1 MNGDPHLNRTSIL
14 ANRLVTL
21 LTLGTIFPIVF
32 VRLIDLQSTI
42 FWAYS
47 IGVTGF
53 LLLMYLATNGYNP
66 VPDLGLRPRVTVI
79 IPAKNEEDAIVP
91 AVRAVLDSDYPVSL
105 LELIV
110 VDDGSTDN
118 TWAQLQT
125 LKQDQGLA
133 NQLILVR
140 HERNYGKRVALASG
154 ARIATG
160 EIIVCIDSDSFVDRE
175 AVKLVQPFQDEH
187 VTAVCGHGEAANMD
201 DGLLAKLQHYW
212 YQEMFRL
219 WKGME
224 SRFGCVTCCSGI
236 LSAYRRTAIE
246 SLLNQWLS
254 ERFPR
259 IELRE
264 NNRGTSIPLAGP
276 VTSRL
281 LKSPGED
288 RVLTAFALSGRDAR
302 VVYQSNAVVRTI
314 VPASFTQFLKQQ
326 LRWMRSW
333 VHCSLLQGRFMWKKP
348 LPTALIFYL
357 YQFLAYLSPAV
368 VIIWLFIEPFR
379 GQWLGTAGFLAG
391 TIYVGILHG
400 LNSWKYL
407 RTSIE
412 SIPYRTMFVF
422 ISLFLTLTVVLY
434 GWATP
439 WKGGW
444 LTRDQAPTSP
454 PRAEPVPILLEPVI
468 TPA

>member
-1 MNGDPHLNRTSIL
+1 
-14 ANRLVTL
+14 V
-21 LTLGTIFPIVF
+21 GTVFPILF

-47 IGVTGF
+47 IAVTGF
-53 LLLMYLATNGYNP
+53 LLFMYLSTNRYNP

-79 IPAKNEEDAIVP
+79 IPAKNEEEAIVP
-91 AVRAVLDSDYPVSL
+91 VVRAVLNSDYPISNV
-105 LELIV
+105 ELVV

-118 TWAQLQT
+118 TWTQLQT
-125 LKQDQGLA
+125 LKRDPGLS
-133 NQLILVR
+133 NHLILVR

-160 EIIVCIDSDSFVDRE
+160 EIIVCIDSDSFVDKD
-175 AVKLVQPFQDEH
+175 AIKLLVQPFQDEH
-187 VTAVCGHGEAANMD
+187 VTAVCGHGEAANMVN
-201 DGLLAKLQHYW
+201 GLLAKLQHYW

-246 SLLNQWLS
+246 PLLNQWLS
-254 ERFPR
+254 ERLPGTQSQS
-259 IELRE
+259 
-264 NNRGTSIPLAGP
+264 NRHTAIPITGP

-281 LKSPGED
+281 VKSPGED
-288 RVLTAFALSGRDAR
+288 RVLTAFALSGKDSR

-314 VPASFTQFLKQQ
+314 VPANFNQFLKQQ

-348 LPTALIFYL
+348 LPVALIFYL
-357 YQFLAYLSPAV
+357 YQFLVYLSPAV

-391 TIYVGILHG
+391 TIYVGFLHG

-412 SIPYRTMFVF
+412 SVPYRTMFVF
-422 ISLFLTLTVVLY
+422 ISLFLILTVVLY

-444 LTRDQAPTSP
+444 LTRDQVPASLPI
-454 PRAEPVPILLEPVI
+454 AEPVPLPFEPVLV
-468 TPA
+468 PA